1 VAQIGG
7 EFLNPFRVWAA
18 KYFCYACEIKE
29 TTNGGG
35 RSPLCQTREAI
46 EVIAARR
53 IEEHV

>member
-1 VAQIGG
+1 M
-7 EFLNPFRVWAA
+7 WAA

-35 RSPLCQTREAI
+35 RGPLGKTREAI